1 LHRKRPKNDGFGTK
15 QQNTPTQFQKH
26 RLEQKDQSIW
36 NCHSFFNN
44 LMISCRKYTKKLWR
58 MEKEESNSHSGG
70 RAMTVVERRTAPAVH
85 VVVWHST
92 R

>member
-1 LHRKRPKNDGFGTK
+1 MDSE
-15 QQNTPTQFQKH
+15 QNNKILQLNFKSTDLSKKISQY
-26 RLEQKDQSIW
+26 E